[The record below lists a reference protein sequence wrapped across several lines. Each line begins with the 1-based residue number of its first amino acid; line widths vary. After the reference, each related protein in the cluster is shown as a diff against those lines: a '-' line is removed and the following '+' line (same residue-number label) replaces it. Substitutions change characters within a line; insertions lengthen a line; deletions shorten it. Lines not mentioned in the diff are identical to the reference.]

1 MSEATQKITILQGAV
16 DLEMATDAET
26 TSLPL
31 WKKYRMLLRTIEA
44 SKSGKI
50 E

>member
-1 MSEATQKITILQGAV
+1 MSEATQKIKILQHVV

-31 WKKYRMLLRTIEA
+31 WKKYRMLLSTIDA
-44 SKSGKI
+44 STSGKI